1 MRDQLKVNEHFI
13 EENLADLAASMQ
25 YAIIKSLS
33 NKVER
38 AVKELRCRDL
48 VIAGG
53 VSANSGLKAA
63 MQKIADKYHRR
74 LFVPTIDL
82 TTDNAAMIAVCGYF
96 KYLQNDFSTIH
107 AAPYSTAGLTLK
119 TLTELPK

>member
-1 MRDQLKVNEHFI
+1 MNCYGQHTTRLLYSYN
-13 EENLADLAASMQ
+13 
-25 YAIIKSLS
+25 
-33 NKVER
+33 
-38 AVKELRCRDL
+38 
-48 VIAGG
+48 
-53 VSANSGLKAA
+53 
-63 MQKIADKYHRR
+63 KYHRR

-107 AAPYSTAGLTLK
+107 SAPYSTAGITLK